1 MADSGIAP
9 NPDTNQPSG
18 FTYSGTLG
26 TDLGSVAISEVYK
39 DLLTVNDANA
49 NNSGATDTLKYIRDG
64 AGFPLPIQISRTEVS
79 VYGDLKVNDLH
90 IGNTINLDSIDQY
103 LFNVESGTTGTV
115 FKVRVGN
122 ADVFAIT
129 GKGEVNVNTLDFE
142 EQDENNIASPSEGTL
157 LWNGTNLLC
166 YMQ

>member
-9 NPDTNQPSG
+9 NPDSNQPV
-18 FTYSGTLG
+18 GTSYTGTAG
-26 TDLGSVAISEVYK
+26 TDLGNVSISEVYK
-39 DLLTVNDANA
+39 DLLTINDASN
-49 NNSGATDTLKYIRDG
+49 NNSGATSALKYIRDG
-64 AGFPLPIQISRTEVS
+64 AGFPLPLRISQTEVS
-79 VYGDLKVNDLH
+79 VDGDLHVNDLH

-129 GKGEVNVNTLDFE
+129 AKGEVNVNTLDFE
-142 EQDENNIASPSEGTL
+142 EQDENNVSSPSEGTM

-166 YMQ
+166 YM